1 MEVWQEI
8 AKNAEHG
15 AERLVAE
22 YGDRLYA
29 AATLL
34 CRNNGDAEELVF
46 TTLAQA
52 VGKIRQYSPSGDF
65 FSWLYTILL
74 NFYRMEGRKNRPDI
88 VLVGSPQDLPQIPVG
103 KNNDAAEEMR
113 EMVRQLPPQIRE
125 TVILKY
131 FSGMSIEEIATTLG
145 IPPGTEFLDSI
156 AETHA
161 HPAPSPVSA
170 ESSGLPHSSPICF
183 FSSGKK
189 RSQILCVGENEG

>member
-8 AKNAEHG
+8 AKNAERG

-46 TTLAQA
+46 RTLAQA
-52 VGKIRQYSPSGDF
+52 VGKIRQYKPSGDF

-103 KNNDAAEEMR
+103 GNNCEHAISITY
-113 EMVRQLPPQIRE
+113 LPR
-125 TVILKY
+125 
-131 FSGMSIEEIATTLG
+131 
-145 IPPGTEFLDSI
+145 
-156 AETHA
+156 
-161 HPAPSPVSA
+161 
-170 ESSGLPHSSPICF
+170 
-183 FSSGKK
+183 
-189 RSQILCVGENEG
+189 

>member
-1 MEVWQEI
+1 MPRREMEVWQEI
-8 AKNAEHG
+8 VKNAEHG

-34 CRNNGDAEELVF
+34 CRNNSDAEELVF
-46 TTLAQA
+46 RTLAQA
-52 VGKIRQYSPSGDF
+52 VGKIRQYKPSGDF

-103 KNNDAAEEMR
+103 GNNDAAEEMR

-131 FSGMSIEEIATTLG
+131 FSGMSIEEIATTLA
-145 IPPGTEFLDSI
+145 IPPGTVKSRLFT
-156 AETHA
+156 A
-161 HPAPSPVSA
+161 
-170 ESSGLPHSSPICF
+170 
-183 FSSGKK
+183 K
-189 RSQILCVGENEG
+189 RILADELRKANQKGQGNE

>member
-8 AKNAEHG
+8 AKNAERG

-34 CRNNGDAEELVF
+34 CRKNGDAEELVF
-46 TTLAQA
+46 RTLAQA
-52 VGKIRQYSPSGDF
+52 VGKIRQYKPSGDF

-88 VLVGSPQDLPQIPVG
+88 VLVGSPQDLPQIAAEG
-103 KNNDAAEEMR
+103 NNDAAEEMR
-113 EMVRQLPPQIRE
+113 EMVQQLPPHIRE

-131 FSGMSIEEIATTLG
+131 FSGMSIEEIATALA
-145 IPPGTEFLDSI
+145 IPPGTVKSRLFSAKRIIASEFKH
-156 AETHA
+156 T
-161 HPAPSPVSA
+161 
-170 ESSGLPHSSPICF
+170 
-183 FSSGKK
+183 KK
-189 RSQILCVGENEG
+189 KGQSND

>member
-34 CRNNGDAEELVF
+34 CRNNSDAEELVF
-46 TTLAQA
+46 RTLAQA
-52 VGKIRQYSPSGDF
+52 VGKIRQYKPSGDF
-65 FSWLYTILL
+65 FSWLYTIL
-74 NFYRMEGRKNRPDI
+74 NRPDI

-103 KNNDAAEEMR
+103 GNNDAAEEMR
-113 EMVRQLPPQIRE
+113 EMVQQLPPQIRE

-131 FSGMSIEEIATTLG
+131 FSGMSIEEIATTLA
-145 IPPGTEFLDSI
+145 IPPGTVKSRLFT
-156 AETHA
+156 A
-161 HPAPSPVSA
+161 
-170 ESSGLPHSSPICF
+170 
-183 FSSGKK
+183 K
-189 RSQILCVGENEG
+189 RILADELRKANQKGQGNE

>member
-46 TTLAQA
+46 RTLAQA
-52 VGKIRQYSPSGDF
+52 VGKIRQYKPSGDF

-88 VLVGSPQDLPQIPVG
+88 VLVGSPQDLPQIPIG
-103 KNNDAAEEMR
+103 GNNDAAEEMR
-113 EMVRQLPPQIRE
+113 EMVRQLPHHRR
-125 TVILKY
+125 
-131 FSGMSIEEIATTLG
+131 LG
-145 IPPGTEFLDSI
+145 CHRGRHVLPWEVRGQRKCRSEARYSI
-156 AETHA
+156 AA
-161 HPAPSPVSA
+161 
-170 ESSGLPHSSPICF
+170 
-183 FSSGKK
+183 
-189 RSQILCVGENEG
+189 

>member
-1 MEVWQEI
+1 MDIWQEI

-46 TTLAQA
+46 RTLAQA
-52 VGKIRQYSPSGDF
+52 VGKIRQYKPSGDF

-74 NFYRMEGRKNRPDI
+74 NFLRMEKRKNRPDI
-88 VLVGSPQDLPQIPVG
+88 VLVGSPQDLPQIAAKG
-103 KNNDAAEEMR
+103 KDAAAEEMR
-113 EMVRQLPPQIRE
+113 EMVRELPPQIRE

-131 FSGMSIEEIATTLG
+131 FSGMSVEEVATTLG
-145 IPPGTEFLDSI
+145 IPPGTVKSRLFTAKRILADEFRK
-156 AETHA
+156 ANQ
-161 HPAPSPVSA
+161 
-170 ESSGLPHSSPICF
+170 
-183 FSSGKK
+183 K
-189 RSQILCVGENEG
+189 GEGNE